1 MAPSFYEKEQSRIRE
16 LIKRP
21 LLELTLQHLPHL
33 QSSKS
38 SRQDVWEIIATK
50 LNTYAYEQ
58 SLNPSEKVDEI
69 PILSGIFVEEIYE
82 TLMDKFTKKLP
93 YHHYNGGIT
102 VKAPPQRDWYSERT
116 DRLLCELCLTSGY
129 DIELMAKM
137 GKEKLEN
144 DLRSAT
150 VDTEPS
156 HEEESGGAG
165 GGATSPS
172 TSNALQREKEKQ
184 LEKKI
189 ALLEQKL
196 EEKNSQLEKLTNENK
211 RLLELNHDMLEMNR

>member
-1 MAPSFYEKEQSRIRE
+1 MAPSFYEKEQSRIKE
-16 LIKRP
+16 LIKQP

-38 SRQDVWEIIATK
+38 SRQDVWEIVATK

-58 SLNPSEKVDEI
+58 SLNPSEKIDEI
-69 PILSGIFVEEIYE
+69 PILSGIFVEEIYN
-82 TLMDKFTKKLP
+82 TLLDKFTKKLP
-93 YHHYNGGIT
+93 YLNYNGAL
-102 VKAPPQRDWYSERT
+102 VKAPPQRDWYTERT

-129 DIELMAKM
+129 DIELMAKL

-144 DLRSAT
+144 DLRRAT
-150 VDTEPS
+150 EETETANV
-156 HEEESGGAG
+156 EEDGVA
-165 GGATSPS
+165 SPS

-184 LEKKI
+184 LEKRI